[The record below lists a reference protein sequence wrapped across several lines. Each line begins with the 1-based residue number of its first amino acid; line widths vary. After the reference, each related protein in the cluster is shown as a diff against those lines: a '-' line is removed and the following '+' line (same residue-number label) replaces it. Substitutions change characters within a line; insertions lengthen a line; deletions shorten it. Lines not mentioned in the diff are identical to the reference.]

1 MPDGQNVR
9 FPDDMP
15 EEEIRGFIFKN
26 FPELAEQ
33 DVEQQQEQPQPQKL
47 SQEQL
52 ADVEKR
58 AKEYQKEHNMDTS
71 GWSVAKEGLKG
82 VGKGLVGGLERVAS
96 GLTFGGY
103 DWASDKLGLGSR
115 ERLKELEQVGGT
127 PMKFATKGT
136 ELVSGFGPTAKL
148 TKVVGLPLAG
158 AIEGGL
164 SSGFGTD
171 FDTKET
177 AKGAAIGGA
186 MGTALWGGGKL
197 AKMAFGKRTAIKGV
211 PRGLE
216 NAVQSDKGTKILD
229 KAVKVDDKTARQVI
243 DKAPEAM
250 EEVNRR
256 AIGALDKGLG
266 AKTSVGGTVKQA
278 QEEFGKFIAE
288 NGGVSLAGKNPSSL
302 GLKGLTQSQKEALM
316 SAWNSGKKDTLK
328 GVGSLEHLQKTQGK
342 LGDMINVLKRQGEK
356 EGARNLTLLKKQVDE
371 KISSSLLPEMRVK
384 YSKAMRVRDAYE
396 AGLEYNPNKVLKLA
410 FGSQAEKNAF
420 GQGLVEKITQ
430 NPEAKNIAGNVRS
443 VKGALR
449 KVMGEKADS
458 TLKELGKLDEAY
470 GRIVNLGRK
479 SMAKTGRSDP
489 NGLFAREQFE
499 TKGSLKGTI
508 VDKINDIL
516 TFHKARG
523 AANYLLNPN
532 KTFKP
537 SKYDKYVQPA
547 LLELLSTGVPSLNR
561 KIQGE

>member
-1 MPDGQNVR
+1 MRFEVKAPDGRTIVLEGDSR
-9 FPDDMP
+9 PTDSDLD
-15 EEEIRGFIFKN
+15 EIFANLPVK
-26 FPELAEQ
+26 
-33 DVEQQQEQPQPQKL
+33 QEQPSMTKEQA
-47 SQEQL
+47 QEQ
-52 ADVEKR
+52 A
-58 AKEYQKEHNMDTS
+58 QKMLSDAGIDTS
-71 GWSVAKEGLKG
+71 GLSVAKEGLKG

-115 ERLKELEQVGGT
+115 ERLKELEDIGGK
-127 PMKFATKGT
+127 PMKLATKGT
-136 ELVSGFGPTAKL
+136 QFVSGLIPTTYL
-148 TKVVGLPLAG
+148 TKAVGLPLAG

-164 SSGFGTD
+164 SSGFDTD
-171 FDTKET
+171 FNAKET
-177 AKGAAIGGA
+177 AKGAALGGA
-186 MGTALWGGGKL
+186 LGTALFGGGKI
-197 AKMAFGKRTAIKGV
+197 AKMAFGKRTAVKGIQ
-211 PRGLE
+211 RGLE

-250 EEVNRR
+250 EEINRR

-288 NGGVSLAGKNPSSL
+288 NGGVRLAGKNPSSL

-396 AGLEYNPNKVLKLA
+396 AGLEYNPNKVGNLSFA
-410 FGSQAEKNAF
+410 SDAEKNAF
-420 GQGLVEKITQ
+420 GQGLVERITQ
-430 NPEAKNIAGNVRS
+430 NPESRNIAGNVRS

-449 KVMGEKADS
+449 KVMGDKADS

-470 GRIVNLGRK
+470 GRIGSL
-479 SMAKTGRSDP
+479 AKKAESKTARFDSSGFF
-489 NGLFAREQFE
+489 GREQLE
-499 TKGSLKGTI
+499 SKGSMIGTLL
-508 VDKINDIL
+508 DKANDL
-516 TFHKARG
+516 ATFRKARG
-523 AANYLLNPN
+523 AADYLLNTS
-532 KTFKP
+532 KRLRP
-537 SKYDKYVQPA
+537 SRYDKYVMPS
-547 LLELLSTGVPSLNR
+547 LMESLSIGIPSLNR
-561 KIQGE
+561 KIQGGE

>member
-9 FPDDMP
+9 FPDNMP
-15 EEEIRGFIFKN
+15 AEQIKGIIAQK
-26 FPELAEQ
+26 FPELK
-33 DVEQQQEQPQPQKL
+33 QEQPSMTKEQAQEKAQKML
-47 SQEQL
+47 SD
-52 ADVEKR
+52 AGI
-58 AKEYQKEHNMDTS
+58 DTS

-96 GLTFGGY
+96 GLTLGGY

-115 ERLKELEQVGGT
+115 ERLKELEDVGGT
-127 PMKFATKGT
+127 PMKLATKGT
-136 ELVSGFGPTAKL
+136 QFVSGLIPTTYL
-148 TKVVGLPLAG
+148 TKVAGLPLAG

-164 SSGFGTD
+164 SSGFDTD
-171 FDTKET
+171 FNPKET
-177 AKGAAIGGA
+177 AKGAGMGGA
-186 MGTALWGGGKL
+186 MGALMFGGGKL
-197 AKMAFGKRTAIKGV
+197 AKLAFGKRTAVKGV
-211 PRGLE
+211 QRGLE

-229 KAVKVDDKTARQVI
+229 KAVKVDNKTARQVI

-250 EEVNRR
+250 EEINRR

-288 NGGVSLAGKNPSSL
+288 NGGVSIAGKKPVSL
-302 GLKGLTQSQKEALM
+302 GLKNLTQSQKEALNR
-316 SAWNSGKKDTLK
+316 AWILGKKDTLQK
-328 GVGSLEHLQKTQGK
+328 AGSLDHLQQTQKK
-342 LGDMINVLKRQGEK
+342 LGDMISVAKRQGENQT
-356 EGARNLTLLKKQVDE
+356 ARNLTVLKKRVDE
-371 KISSSLLPEMRVK
+371 KISSSLLPEMRTK
-384 YSKAMRVRDAYE
+384 YSNAMRIKDAYE
-396 AGLEYNPNKVLKLA
+396 AGLEYNPNKVGKLA

-420 GQGLVEKITQ
+420 GQGLVERITQ

-449 KVMGEKADS
+449 QVMGDKADS

-470 GRIVNLGRK
+470 GRIGSL
-479 SMAKTGRSDP
+479 AKKAETKTARYDASGFF
-489 NGLFAREQFE
+489 GREQLE
-499 TKGSLKGTI
+499 SKGSMLGTLL
-508 VDKINDIL
+508 DKAKDIATL
-516 TFHKARG
+516 RKASG
-523 AANYLLNPN
+523 AANYLLNPS

>member
-15 EEEIRGFIFKN
+15 
-26 FPELAEQ
+26 AEQ
-33 DVEQQQEQPQPQKL
+33 IKGIISQKFPDIKQEQPSMTKEQAQENAQKML
-47 SQEQL
+47 SD
-52 ADVEKR
+52 AGI
-58 AKEYQKEHNMDTS
+58 DTS
-71 GWSVAKEGLKG
+71 GLSVAKEGLKG

-103 DWASDKLGLGSR
+103 DWASDKLGLDSR
-115 ERLKELEQVGGT
+115 ERLKELEDVGGL
-127 PMKFATKGT
+127 PMKIATKGT

-148 TKVVGLPLAG
+148 TKAIGLPLAG

-171 FDTKET
+171 FNPKET
-177 AKGAAIGGA
+177 AKGAGMGGT
-186 MGTALWGGGKL
+186 MGALMFGGGKL
-197 AKMAFGKRTAIKGV
+197 AKIAFGKRTAVKGV
-211 PRGLE
+211 QRGLE

-250 EEVNRR
+250 EEINRR

-266 AKTSVGGTVKQA
+266 SKTSVGGTVKQA

-288 NGGVSLAGKNPSSL
+288 NGGVSIAGKKPVSL
-302 GLKGLTQSQKEALM
+302 GLKNLTQTQKEALNR
-316 SAWNSGKKDTLK
+316 AWILGKKDTLQK
-328 GVGSLEHLQKTQGK
+328 AGSLDHLQQTQKK
-342 LGDMINVLKRQGEK
+342 LGDMISVAKRQGENQT
-356 EGARNLTLLKKQVDE
+356 ARNLTVLKKQVDE
-371 KISSSLLPEMRVK
+371 KISSSLLPEMRTK
-384 YSKAMRVRDAYE
+384 YSNAMRIKDAYE
-396 AGLEYNPNKVLKLA
+396 AGLEYNPNKVGILS

-420 GQGLVEKITQ
+420 GQGLVERITQ
-430 NPEAKNIAGNVRS
+430 NPEAKNIAGNVRN

-449 KVMGEKADS
+449 QVMGDKADS

-479 SMAKTGRSDP
+479 SIAKTGRSDP
-489 NGLFAREQFE
+489 TGLFAREQFE
-499 TKGSLKGTI
+499 TKGSLRGTI

-516 TFHKARG
+516 TLHKARG
-523 AANYLLNPN
+523 AASYLLNPS
-532 KTFKP
+532 KSFKP
-537 SKYDKYVQPA
+537 SKYDKVVQPA